1 MSEPHPALL
10 IILSIIGL
18 LVLYYVLFG
27 KESIF
32 RNEKI

>member
-1 MSEPHPALL
+1 MNEPHPALL

-18 LVLYYVLFG
+18 FVLYYVLFG

-32 RNEKI
+32 WNKKL